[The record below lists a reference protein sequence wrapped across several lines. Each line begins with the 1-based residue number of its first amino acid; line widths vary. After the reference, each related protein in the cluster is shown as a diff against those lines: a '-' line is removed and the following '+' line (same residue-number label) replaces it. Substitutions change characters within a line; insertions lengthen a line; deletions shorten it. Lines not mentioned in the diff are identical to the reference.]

1 MRPGDLVKLSCGA
14 GYGYAYHPLRQG
26 SSLPRKPSVLILEG
40 TMLLYLGRDDVA
52 SDIRMQPMV
61 RVLHSETL
69 LLIDERFLELVQ
81 PDDEVV

>member
-1 MRPGDLVKLSCGA
+1 MKPGDLVKLSCGA

-26 SSLPRKPSVLILEG
+26 SSPPRAPAVLILEG
-40 TMLLYLGRDDVA
+40 TMLLYIGRDDVE

-61 RVLHSETL
+61 QVVHGEGVLS
-69 LLIDERFLELVQ
+69 IDERFLELVQ

>member
-1 MRPGDLVKLSCGA
+1 MKPGDLVKLSCEA
-14 GYGYAYHPLRQG
+14 GYGYAYHPLIRG
-26 SSLPRKPSVLILEG
+26 APSKPAVIIPEG
-40 TMLLYLGRDDVA
+40 TVLLYLGRDDVA

-69 LLIDERFLELVQ
+69 LSIDERFLELVQ